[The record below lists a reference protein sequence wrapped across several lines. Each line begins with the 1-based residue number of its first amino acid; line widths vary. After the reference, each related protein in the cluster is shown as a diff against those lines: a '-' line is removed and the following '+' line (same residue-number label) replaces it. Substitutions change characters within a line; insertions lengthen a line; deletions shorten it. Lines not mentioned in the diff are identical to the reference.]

1 MAISQPNKHK
11 ARLMNT
17 RTSTAQ
23 APERNP
29 FLILTL
35 FGSAKWWNGHTDIY
49 NGEEQSETLGV
60 VVTTAA
66 T

>member
-1 MAISQPNKHK
+1 
-11 ARLMNT
+11 MNT

-23 APERNP
+23 ALERNP
-29 FLILTL
+29 VLILNL
-35 FGSAKWWNGHTDIY
+35 SGSAKWQNGHTDIY

-60 VVTTAA
+60 VVTIAA